1 MRITINLATRP
12 YVQLDRVFRQLRLAI
27 VVLAVT
33 AAALLLWLHSRSASA
48 RAQQAE
54 LEAIQSRTAALNA
67 ERIRNEARL
76 RQPANAA
83 VLRQIDFLNA
93 LYGRKSFSWT
103 AVLMDL
109 EEVLPAGL
117 QVTSIDPQ
125 IASTGQVSIRMRV
138 SGPREKSVQLIR
150 NLEGS
155 HRFLSP
161 RLVGETQ
168 QAREKS
174 GAGVQ
179 MAAAYLSGPQPA
191 NSNPTALVN
200 SNSGNAAAGPPSTD
214 FDIVAGYNPL
224 QLRVREHAA
233 RPSAAAADDS
243 AEAADDDATTP
254 AATAHSHRT
263 AKAVNR

>member
-12 YVQLDRVFRQLRLAI
+12 YVQLDRVFRQLRAAI
-27 VVLAVT
+27 VVLAIV
-33 AAALLLWLHSRSASA
+33 AVALLMWLHGRSASA

-54 LEAIQSRTAALNA
+54 LAAIQARTAALNA
-67 ERIRNEARL
+67 ERTRNEARL

-83 VLRQIDFLNA
+83 VLQQIDFLNA
-93 LYGRKSFSWT
+93 LYQRKSFSWT

-125 IASTGQVSIRMRV
+125 IASDGRVNIRMRV
-138 SGPREKSVQLIR
+138 SGPRERSVQLIR

-155 HRFLSP
+155 HRFLAP

-168 QAREKS
+168 QAQEKS
-174 GAGVQ
+174 GSGVQ
-179 MAAAYLSGPQPA
+179 MAAAYLNGPQA
-191 NSNPTALVN
+191 GGADPTALVN
-200 SNSGNAAAGPPSTD
+200 SNSGNATAGPPPTD

-224 QLRVREHAA
+224 QLRVRERAARSSAVTAQDSSESDTSTPATVRNGRTRKAA
-233 RPSAAAADDS
+233 RP
-243 AEAADDDATTP
+243 
-254 AATAHSHRT
+254 
-263 AKAVNR
+263 

>member
-12 YVQLDRVFRQLRLAI
+12 YVQLDRVFRQLRVAI
-27 VVLAVT
+27 AVLALT
-33 AAALLLWLHSRSASA
+33 AAALLLWLHGRSAAA

-54 LEAIQSRTAALNA
+54 LESIQARTAALNA
-67 ERIRNEARL
+67 ERARNEARL

-83 VLRQIDFLNA
+83 VLQQIDFLNA
-93 LYGRKSFSWT
+93 LYTRKSFSWT

-109 EEVLPAGL
+109 EEVLPSGL

-125 IASTGQVSIRMRV
+125 IASNGQVNIRMRV
-138 SGPREKSVQLIR
+138 SGPRERSVQLIR

-155 HRFLSP
+155 HRFLAP

-168 QAREKS
+168 QAQEKS
-174 GAGVQ
+174 GSGVQ
-179 MAAAYLSGPQPA
+179 MAAAYLNGPQAA

-200 SNSGNAAAGPPSTD
+200 SNSGTANAGPPPTD

-224 QLRVREHAA
+224 QLRVRERAAHHTAAQDTDEDAATSSDDTSSAAVPATQTRKAA
-233 RPSAAAADDS
+233 RP
-243 AEAADDDATTP
+243 
-254 AATAHSHRT
+254 
-263 AKAVNR
+263 